1 MRVVRGA
8 IFAGGHRDFFRVI
21 EFSVQRNHI
30 HMIVEADGAPGL
42 TSGML
47 GLEVRLARRLNRSLG
62 RRGRFFADR
71 YHARTLKTPSE
82 VRSALHYVLNNHAHH
97 LSSGRPRGGAAPAAA
112 MDPCSSAIW
121 FDGWNR
127 RIEAMEPWQ
136 KELLAQP
143 RPTANATVWL
153 LTTGWRLHGL
163 LILPGRET
171 TDIIIVSADP
181 RPEHRR

>member
-21 EFSVQRNHI
+21 EFSVQSNHI

-97 LSSGRPRGGAAPAAA
+97 MSSGRPRGGAA

-127 RIEAMEPWQ
+127 RIESMEPWQ

-153 LTTGWRLHGL
+153 LTTGWRQHGL
-163 LILPGRET
+163 LILPGR
-171 TDIIIVSADP
+171 DDRHHGVDGPA
-181 RPEHRR
+181 PEYRR